1 MGFRRIGI
9 QITNNLLMVKWISMT
24 NEQILVQ
31 MDEVIIELVT
41 ESLVSSDHLA
51 PLRS

>member
-1 MGFRRIGI
+1 
-9 QITNNLLMVKWISMT
+9 MT

-51 PLRS
+51 PPRS